1 MHPISPRIHI
11 HIPLK
16 YDVLKM
22 EPYLFSMVCFGSLRY
37 FKMGGI
43 CPVAWSAIWMRRDRE
58 KMLMH
63 FMMRKEDDT
72 FDLP

>member
-1 MHPISPRIHI
+1 MHPISTRIHI

-22 EPYLFSMVCFGSLRY
+22 EPYLFSMVRFGSLRY
-37 FKMGGI
+37 FKMGHLSSGL
-43 CPVAWSAIWMRRDRE
+43 VAIWIRQDRE